1 MDNVRIYQIEKRDY
15 VTEPDTAKNENGHTT
30 TDEQIQW
37 IKKGYYV
44 TDAQNIILVRD
55 NILYE
60 AGNSQ
65 LIPNTP
71 NGFPGDPVP
80 DFFEPGQRVSQ
91 ITLPEENNKR
101 WDMIGNMITQ
111 STSITQARYEEVLVQ
126 HLPQIKEYLT
136 AMQEVKS
143 RYERKEKTVLESF
156 ERIRSEHALLN
167 TKLTPNF
174 LESLLI

>member
-1 MDNVRIYQIEKRDY
+1 MNNVRIYQIEKRDY

-44 TDAQNIILVRD
+44 TDAKNMILVRD
-55 NILYE
+55 DVFYE
-60 AGNSQ
+60 VGNSQ

-71 NGFPGDPVP
+71 NGFPGNPVP

-101 WDMIGNMITQ
+101 WDMIGDLITR
-111 STSITQARYEEVLVQ
+111 SASITPARYEEVLAQ

-136 AMQEVKS
+136 AMQEIKL
-143 RYERKEKTVLESF
+143 RYGRKEETALESLD
-156 ERIRSEHALLN
+156 RIIKEQARLDK
-167 TKLTPNF
+167 KLTPYF
-174 LESLLI
+174 LESLLT